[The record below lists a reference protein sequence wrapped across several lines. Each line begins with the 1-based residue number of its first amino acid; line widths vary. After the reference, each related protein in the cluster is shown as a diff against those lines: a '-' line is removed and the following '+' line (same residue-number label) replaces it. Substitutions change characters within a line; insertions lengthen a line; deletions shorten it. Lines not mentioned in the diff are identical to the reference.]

1 MSRDDPN
8 EIDPDVA
15 MLAELAELAMD
26 MARIAHA
33 HAAVDPVAA
42 TGAFAKAART
52 VRLTLSLKQKVAD
65 HAEVKAQDSPE
76 MVRRSAEVKSA
87 AGIVAAFVG
96 HALELEDRYSEFDRM
111 TEDLVERLER
121 EGESF
126 LIDEPIQTV
135 IQNICDGLRVPTPW
149 AAADNAKG
157 ARDHPPVTSWNGHD
171 PP

>member
-1 MSRDDPN
+1 
-8 EIDPDVA
+8 
-15 MLAELAELAMD
+15 MLQELAELAMD
-26 MARIAHA
+26 MARIAHQ

-42 TGAFAKAART
+42 TGAFAKAAWA

-65 HAEVKAQDSPE
+65 HAEVTGQDSPE
-76 MVRRSAEVKSA
+76 MVRRSALIESR
-87 AGIVAAFVG
+87 AGIVASFVG
-96 HALELEDRYSEFDRM
+96 HALDLADRYAECDRM

-126 LIDEPIQTV
+126 LLDDPILTV
-135 IQNICDGLRVPTPW
+135 IEKICDTLGVPTPW
-149 AAADNAKG
+149 AAADDAKG